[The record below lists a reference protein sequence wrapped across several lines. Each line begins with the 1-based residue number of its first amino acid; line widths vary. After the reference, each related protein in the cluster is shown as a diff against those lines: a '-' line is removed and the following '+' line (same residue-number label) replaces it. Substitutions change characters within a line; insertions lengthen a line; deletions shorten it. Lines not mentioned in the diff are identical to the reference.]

1 MTTRPLVT
9 AGTILGIGMGGFLDG
24 ILAHQ
29 LLQIH
34 NMLSNRLPPNTVV
47 NLEVNMFW
55 DGLFHTLTWLAT
67 AVGIWML
74 WKAVTR
80 GDVQLSG
87 RALFGA
93 TLFGWGLFNFVEGI
107 VDHYVLQVH
116 YVVQRLG
123 QSAWDVAF
131 LASGILLMLLGR
143 VLMRR
148 STPGAPL
155 ASNR

>member
-1 MTTRPLVT
+1 VTTRPLIT
-9 AGTILGIGMGGFLDG
+9 AGTVLGIGMGGFLDG
-24 ILAHQ
+24 IIAHQ
-29 LLQIH
+29 LLQVH

-47 NLEVNMFW
+47 NLEINMFW
-55 DGLFHTLTWLAT
+55 DGLFHALTWTAT

-87 RALFGA
+87 RVLFGA
-93 TLFGWGLFNFVEGI
+93 SLFGWGLFNFVEGV

-116 YVVQRLG
+116 HVVQRLG
-123 QSAWDVAF
+123 QSAWDLAF

-148 STPGAPL
+148 STPGASV